1 MKEKLS
7 LRLQYPPLY
16 YKALEILTLSRH
28 MSYLFCE
35 DLIGSESYGPEDEKI
50 YFTGDIVQ
58 QSYNLAPEILRAE
71 NQPYAEDKRRYAQRV
86 KQLTKK
92 LLYTCDRLENS
103 PIQSKEFLPLFRQEV
118 RQFRKLQ
125 RTWTLML

>member
-7 LRLQYPPLY
+7 HRPFYPPLY
-16 YKALEILTLSRH
+16 HKALEILTLSRH
-28 MSYLFCE
+28 MSYLYCE
-35 DLIGSESYGPEDEKI
+35 DLIGQESHGPEDEKI

-86 KQLTKK
+86 KLLTKK
-92 LLYTCDRLENS
+92 LLYTCDRLEKS
-103 PIQSKEFLPLFRQEV
+103 PIKSKEFLPLFRKEL

-125 RTWTLML
+125 RTWALMF

>member
-7 LRLQYPPLY
+7 HRLKYPPLY

-35 DLIGSESYGPEDEKI
+35 DLIGAESYGPEDEKI
-50 YFTGDIVQ
+50 YFTGDMVQ

-71 NQPYAEDKRRYAQRV
+71 SQPYAEDKKRYAQRV

-92 LLYTCDRLENS
+92 LFYTCDRLESS
-103 PIQSKEFLPLFRQEV
+103 PIKSKEFLPLFRQEL

>member
-7 LRLQYPPLY
+7 HRLQYPPLY

-71 NQPYAEDKRRYAQRV
+71 NQPYAEDKRRYAQRI

-103 PIQSKEFLPLFRQEV
+103 PIQSKEFLPLFRQEL